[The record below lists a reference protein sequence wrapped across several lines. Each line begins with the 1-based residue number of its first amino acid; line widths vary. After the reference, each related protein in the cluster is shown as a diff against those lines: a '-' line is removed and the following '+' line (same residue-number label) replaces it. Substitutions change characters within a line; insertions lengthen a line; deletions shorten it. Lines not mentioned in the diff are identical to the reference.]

1 MVPWIL
7 AAGRVLVVLAAAV
20 EFDTNDDLPK
30 CGGCIEIGDVIGYGY
45 GGISLPLT

>member
-7 AAGRVLVVLAAAV
+7 GRVLVVVVAAAV
-20 EFDTNDDLPK
+20 VDDTNDDLPK